1 LPFSKKCAATII
13 YQYGNFNSFPS
24 KRHCVLY
31 VKHLHLCR
39 KINLSGTCPSAS
51 CHYILHILVKLGKD
65 NLVVMMYVINREC
78 LNYFRYEMKIVTRYF
93 QHIVG
98 DKTEGKMN
106 FLALDDALIIYFRM
120 DLICITHSVM
130 IGIVVAE
137 VVVIDVIVEV
147 VIVVVEVSVVVV
159 VVADV
164 VVVVVDDVVVVVVDE
179 VVVVVAVV
187 VVVGHGIG
195 EVIIMNVTQYSID
208 CTNSLNGRRKKEYS

>member
-1 LPFSKKCAATII
+1 
-13 YQYGNFNSFPS
+13 
-24 KRHCVLY
+24 
-31 VKHLHLCR
+31 
-39 KINLSGTCPSAS
+39 
-51 CHYILHILVKLGKD
+51 
-65 NLVVMMYVINREC
+65 MMYVINREC